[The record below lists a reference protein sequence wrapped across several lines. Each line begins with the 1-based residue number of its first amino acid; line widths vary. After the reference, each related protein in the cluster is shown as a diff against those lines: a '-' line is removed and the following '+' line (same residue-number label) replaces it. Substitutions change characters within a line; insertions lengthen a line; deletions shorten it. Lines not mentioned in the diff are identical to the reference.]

1 MIARIYL
8 TLVGLLYAGLALWC
22 SIDPQT
28 TSKKVGLSRIGGSG
42 NSEFLTVYG
51 GLEMGL
57 ALVLLMPW
65 FNRDFTMAS
74 LWACVLIHG
83 CLVVFRTV
91 GYFLFNDISGMTHRL
106 AIGEWVIFLS
116 ALMCLVFAKTTVR

>member
-8 TLVGLLYAGLALWC
+8 TIVGILYAGLAIWC
-22 SIDPQT
+22 SVAPET
-28 TSKKVGLSRIGGSG
+28 TSKKVGLERIGGSG
-42 NSEFLTVYG
+42 KSEFLTVYG

-65 FNRDFTMAS
+65 FNRSFTVPA
-74 LWACVLIHG
+74 LWSCVLVHG
-83 CLVVFRTV
+83 CLVVFRTIS
-91 GYFLFNDISGMTHRL
+91 YFVFTDLTGLTHRL

-116 ALMCLVFAKTTVR
+116 ALACLVFARNTSS